1 MTRTLIYVS
10 CRRSRLGQHLV
21 LGLTMPA
28 PAARP
33 VTHRKAI
40 WGPLEYGGH
49 SAFPT
54 YAHLGAGI
62 FQWRLDWNG
71 VALQRPAHPRDPA
84 DPAYRWPVAIDPAVA
99 ESRRYGIAVSLAVVG
114 TPVWANGGRDARW
127 APNRPADYADF
138 VYAAAKRY
146 PGVRY
151 WMVWME
157 PTKSTNFQP
166 LTPDGGG
173 RLSRAGR
180 RGPRTYARMLDAAY
194 GALKKLNR
202 HNKVIGG
209 NTFTTGTISPR
220 NWMRAMQT
228 PERQAAKN
236 GPLRTQ
242 SVHGSSA
249 PMGPIRRSGADGP
262 TSTTS
267 GCSGAG

>member
-1 MTRTLIYVS
+1 MTRTHLS
-10 CRRSRLGQHLV
+10 MSRVVGLVLASTLV

-28 PAARP
+28 PAAAR

-146 PGVRY
+146 PRSALLDGV
-151 WMVWME
+151 
-157 PTKSTNFQP
+157 
-166 LTPDGGG
+166 DGAHEVNE
-173 RLSRAGR
+173 L
-180 RGPRTYARMLDAAY
+180 PAAH
-194 GALKKLNR
+194 A
-202 HNKVIGG
+202 
-209 NTFTTGTISPR
+209 
-220 NWMRAMQT
+220 
-228 PERQAAKN
+228 
-236 GPLRTQ
+236 
-242 SVHGSSA
+242 
-249 PMGPIRRSGADGP
+249 
-262 TSTTS
+262 
-267 GCSGAG
+267 